1 VHDQRALHDGHLV
14 PGLSN
19 RDAMS
24 NSAMLA
30 ELRSEAKSL
39 MALWGNV
46 AMFWSVNADA
56 GTIRDVRDGTL
67 YCYLSREWLKLDKD
81 E

>member
-1 VHDQRALHDGHLV
+1 M
-14 PGLSN
+14 N
-19 RDAMS
+19 
-24 NSAMLA
+24 NSMLA
-30 ELRSEAKSL
+30 ELRSEAKAL
-39 MALWGNV
+39 MKLWGNV
-46 AMFWSVNADA
+46 AAFWTVNADA